1 MEPPKVKLHRTKEW
15 STEQPAHEILPSLP
29 MRVALLGPSGSGKT
43 QLIQSMIIDMYRTRG
58 GGSCFSRIYIWSPSV
73 HVDPAWIP
81 VKRFCETVLRQ
92 DDEKEKFLF
101 DTFNPLELDAVITT
115 HKKVTALG
123 KEAEYKKLWNALI
136 ILDDVADD
144 PRIARNEKQIRVL
157 HFRGRHHKLSVLI
170 STQRYRSIA
179 PQIRTQCTALFA
191 FCLRSHLELE
201 AVLEEVSATYDKKT
215 IAGFYREATEEPY
228 SFLYIRLEAKKPE
241 DMFWER
247 FEYRLLPS

>member
-1 MEPPKVKLHRTKEW
+1 
-15 STEQPAHEILPSLP
+15 

-43 QLIQSMIIDMYRTRG
+43 QLIQSMIIDMYRTKG

-81 VKRFCETVLRQ
+81 VKRFCETVLRP
-92 DDEKEKFLF
+92 DDKKEKFLF

-144 PRIARNEKQIRVL
+144 PRIQIHEL
-157 HFRGRHHKLSVLI
+157 YFRGRHHKLSVLI

-179 PQIRTQCTALFA
+179 PQIRTQCTALFV
-191 FCLRSHLELE
+191 FRLRSHLELE
-201 AVLEEVSATYDKKT
+201 AALEEVSATYDKKT
-215 IAGFYREATEEPY
+215 IAGFHREATEEPY

-241 DMFWER
+241 DMF
-247 FEYRLLPS
+247 

>member
-1 MEPPKVKLHRTKEW
+1 MDAPKVKLHRTKEW
-15 STEQPAHEILPSLP
+15 STDQPAHAILPSLP

-43 QLIQSMIIDMYRTRG
+43 QLIQSMIIDMYRTKG

-81 VKRFCETVLRQ
+81 VKRFCETVLHQ

-101 DTFNPLELDAVITT
+101 DTFNPMELDAVITT

-144 PRIARNEKQIRVL
+144 PRIARNEKQIHEL
-157 HFRGRHHKLSVLI
+157 YFRGRHHKLSVLI

-179 PQIRTQCTALFA
+179 PQIRTQCTALFV
-191 FCLRSHLELE
+191 FRLRSHLELE

-247 FEYRLLPS
+247 FEYRLLP

>member
-1 MEPPKVKLHRTKEW
+1 M
-15 STEQPAHEILPSLP
+15 
-29 MRVALLGPSGSGKT
+29 LL
-43 QLIQSMIIDMYRTRG
+43 DMYRAMG
-58 GGSCFSRIYIWSPSV
+58 GGSCFARIYIFSPSV
-73 HVDPAWIP
+73 LVDPAWIP
-81 VKRFCETVLRQ
+81 VCKFSKTVLRQ
-92 DDEKEKFLF
+92 DNDKEKFLF
-101 DTFNPLELDAVITT
+101 DTFDPAELDAVIST

-136 ILDDVADD
+136 VLDNVADD
-144 PRIARNEKQIRVL
+144 PHIARNEKKIHEL
-157 HFRGRHHKLSVLI
+157 YLRGRRHKLSVLI

-191 FCLRSHLELE
+191 FRLRSHLELE

-215 IAGFYREATEEPY
+215 SASYREATEEPF
-228 SFLYIRLEAKKPE
+228 SFLYIRLEATKPE